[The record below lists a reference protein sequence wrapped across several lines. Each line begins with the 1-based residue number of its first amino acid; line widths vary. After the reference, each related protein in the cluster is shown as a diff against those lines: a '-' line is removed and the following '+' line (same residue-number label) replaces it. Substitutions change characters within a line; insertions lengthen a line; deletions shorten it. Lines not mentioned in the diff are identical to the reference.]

1 MCSTIVLVVSQ
12 GNGLKRAIQN
22 LLALYLLNLRSK
34 SRRASESI
42 FQHTYKIRENILYYL
57 LGPFN
62 KRPNNIFWEKVSKL
76 LLNFHF
82 QIVHKFRVGKL
93 EAMQRRR

>member
-62 KRPNNIFWEKVSKL
+62 KYIHVGHEVYWREIRRKRPAIL
-76 LLNFHF
+76 LPKKRPK
-82 QIVHKFRVGKL
+82 QS
-93 EAMQRRR
+93 